1 MELEH
6 VGREPD
12 SGVFCDCGAAEL
24 MRKRIEKYGIDAV
37 RIGGSG
43 NRLHTE
49 QCSIRRSLDGR
60 PYTTAEL
67 DAARMMELYVMSRD
81 GGGVDFREVVRD
93 LIDNDVLDDPA
104 DVLMRAAER
113 IWSAIPDAARDP
125 FATIAMQAA
134 LNDPGH
140 HRHACVVDH
149 PPGPDTPHR
158 CHCGHTWAD

>member
-12 SGVFCDCGAAEL
+12 SGAYCDCGAAE
-24 MRKRIEKYGIDAV
+24 RIREWITRGGVQAAV
-37 RIGGSG
+37 QGSG

-49 QCSIRRSLDGR
+49 QCAVRRAPNGR

-113 IWSAIPDAARDP
+113 VWSVIPEAARDP
-125 FATIAMQAA
+125 FAHDAVQAA

-140 HRHACVVDH
+140 HRHVCVMDH
-149 PPGPDTPHR
+149 ARGPDTHL
-158 CHCGHTWAD
+158 CHCGHTWTD